1 MATPQLTAEE
11 LHVELQ
17 QLNEKAEQPWA
28 VNGAGKLSK
37 TLKFSDFIQ
46 AWGFM
51 NTVALYAEKKD
62 HHPEWFNVYNRV
74 DIELTTHDAG
84 GISAKDIDLARFID
98 GLKTSP

>member
-1 MATPQLTAEE
+1 MATPQLSADE
-11 LHVELQ
+11 LQNQLQ
-17 QLNEKAEQPWA
+17 QLNDEATQPWV
-28 VNGAGKLSK
+28 VNKDGKLSK
-37 TLKFSDFIQ
+37 TLKFADFIH

-84 GISAKDIDLARFID
+84 GISAKDIDLARYINE
-98 GLKTSP
+98 LQA

>member
-1 MATPQLTAEE
+1 MATQALTEEE
-11 LHVELQ
+11 LRLALQ
-17 QLNEKAEQPWA
+17 TLNEGSIKPWV
-28 VNGAGKLSK
+28 VNSAGKLSK
-37 TLKFSDFIQ
+37 TLKFPDFIQ

-84 GISAKDIDLARFID
+84 GISAKDIDLAGFID
-98 GLKTSP
+98 RLNS

>member
-1 MATPQLTAEE
+1 MATPQLSADE
-11 LHVELQ
+11 LQLELQ
-17 QLNEKAEQPWA
+17 QLNDKASEPWI
-28 VNGAGKLSK
+28 VNAAGKLSK
-37 TLKFSDFIQ
+37 TLKFGDFIQ

-84 GISAKDIDLARFID
+84 GISAKDIDLARYID
-98 GLKTSP
+98 RLNG